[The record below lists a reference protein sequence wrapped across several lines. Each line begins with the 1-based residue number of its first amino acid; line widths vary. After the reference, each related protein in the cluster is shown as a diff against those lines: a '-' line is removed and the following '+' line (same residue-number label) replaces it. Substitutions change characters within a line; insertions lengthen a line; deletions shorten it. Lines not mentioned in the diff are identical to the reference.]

1 VVVDANETDPL
12 KRIAVTNSWA
22 EANLMH
28 TLRMW
33 KTHATERGF
42 TRIAELADYLQADE
56 LTHVKLAT
64 KWIRQLTDD
73 DPTHRDELVRWGRD
87 VIIGMQRFWAGNPN
101 AEPDESQVHFSFLR
115 SNSEDVRGVPAG
127 MIGE

>member
-1 VVVDANETDPL
+1 L
-12 KRIAVTNSWA
+12 KRITVTNSWA

-28 TLRMW
+28 TLRIW
-33 KTHATERGF
+33 RAKAEERGF
-42 TRIAELADYLQADE
+42 TRLAELCDYLQADE

-64 KWIRQLTDD
+64 KWIRQLTADD
-73 DPTHRDELVRWGRD
+73 RAHRDELVRWGRD
-87 VIIGMQRFWAGNPN
+87 VIIGMQRFWADDPN

-115 SNSEDVRGVPAG
+115 RNDEEVRSVPAG